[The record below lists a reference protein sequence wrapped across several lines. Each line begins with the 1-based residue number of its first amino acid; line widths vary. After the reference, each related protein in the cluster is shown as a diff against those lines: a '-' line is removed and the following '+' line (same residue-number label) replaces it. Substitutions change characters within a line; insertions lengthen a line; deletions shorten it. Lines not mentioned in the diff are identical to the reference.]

1 MKANNRLKKTLKAL
15 ESRGKE
21 AYKIARTAICNEK
34 FEYGPINEALQYFMD
49 EHGRNFYHPALLSLA
64 CELVGGKHKYL
75 ASVGASLVLLT
86 GAADIHDDIIDKS
99 KVKGS
104 KATVFGKYGEAVA
117 LLVGN
122 ALILKG
128 CALLHEICRDL
139 PPSQGV
145 IIYNLVKEGFFG
157 LIAAEAKEACFK
169 GNWDLSPEEY
179 FHIMEM
185 KTSLSEATAQIGA
198 ILGNATPEQVKDLK
212 EFGKILGFLVNV
224 RNEFMDIYEK
234 EELQNRAKNECLP
247 LPMLYAFLDSQ
258 LKNKITSILRKENL
272 TEDDVFEIAQLVT
285 EADGVRELKIKMQAL
300 TKRGVEILMKFKHTN
315 ARQLLKVLLQMA
327 VNGITTNV

>member
-1 MKANNRLKKTLKAL
+1 MKVSNKLKKTLKAL
-15 ESRGKE
+15 ESRGKD
-21 AYKIARTAICNEK
+21 AYKIARTGMCSEK
-34 FEYGPINEALQYFMD
+34 FEYRPINEAVQYFMN

-104 KATVFGKYGEAVA
+104 KATVLGKYGEDVA

-139 PPSQGV
+139 PLTQGA

-185 KTSLSEATAQIGA
+185 KASLSEATTQIGA
-198 ILGNATPEQVKDLK
+198 ILGNATSEQVKDLK
-212 EFGKILGFLVNV
+212 ELGKILGFLVNV
-224 RNEFMDIYEK
+224 RNEFIDIYEK
-234 EELQNRAKNECLP
+234 EELQNRAKHECLP
-247 LPMLYAFLDSQ
+247 LPMFYAFLDSK
-258 LKNKITSILRKENL
+258 LKNKITSILCKENF
-272 TEDDVFEIAQLVT
+272 TEDDAFEIARLVA
-285 EADGVRELKIKMQAL
+285 EAEGVKELKIKMHTLA
-300 TKRGVEILMKFKHTN
+300 KRGLEILIKFKQTN
-315 ARQLLKVLLQMA
+315 ANELLTTLLQM
-327 VNGITTNV
+327 VMSDL